1 MKQKFYSIQ
10 GFIFQEGNILAVG
23 IKSGAS
29 TSFNLEKAMIR
40 AMFNSIVGPSEE
52 ENVFC
57 GNMSD
62 IWGDSEIKDFKIN
75 TAELSFTKYYANRP
89 PIFYS
94 FKKDKSNIWIG
105 GYFGDDCGEG
115 ISKCLVSEID
125 ESFFRSE

>member
-10 GFIFQEGNILAVG
+10 GFIFQEGNILAIG
-23 IKSGAS
+23 IKSGSGA
-29 TSFNLEKAMIR
+29 SFNLEKAMAR
-40 AMFNSIVGPSEE
+40 AVFSSIVGPSEE

-75 TAELSFTKYYANRP
+75 TVELSFTKYYANRP

-94 FKKDKSNIWIG
+94 FKKGESNTWIG
-105 GYFGDDCGEG
+105 GYSGEDCGKG
-115 ISKCLVSEID
+115 TSKCLVNEID
-125 ESFFRSE
+125 ESFFQSE